1 MDYTVTGQ
9 YSGQEISKEGASQ
22 PYADF
27 YSGNNMY
34 KGDARYI
41 LMSKMYYWAQR
52 YQEIYP
58 EDFTVYYEDHEF
70 VCYKLV
76 QNTSFL
82 NNLIVDYGY
91 NN

>member
-1 MDYTVTGQ
+1 MTRRKKAVG
-9 YSGQEISKEGASQ
+9 
-22 PYADF
+22 
-27 YSGNNMY
+27 
-34 KGDARYI
+34 
-41 LMSKMYYWAQR
+41 

>member
-1 MDYTVTGQ
+1 
-9 YSGQEISKEGASQ
+9 
-22 PYADF
+22 
-27 YSGNNMY
+27 MY

-58 EDFTVYYEDHEF
+58 EDFTVYYEDDEF

-82 NNLIVDYGY
+82 NNSLER
-91 NN
+91 